1 MDRICKIEQLAQAL
15 VSGSLAPVQYERKSF
30 ELIELML
37 QEGRYRENS
46 KADKNKYDGVSFAE
60 AFAAALKLYVANE
73 ERKTF
78 WDYFQSC
85 YWLKLRGAKA
95 ESFKEQNAELYAY
108 RLEQLK
114 VLIEKIGKTEGID
127 YQDYKNRLRYPN
139 EEKVMEQ
146 LQKWQV
152 ADKYAQ
158 DVKDIFTG
166 SNFVSMQKLEE
177 VSESHESNLGELPL
191 ALAEQNE
198 TLQLRIADI
207 IEASYALSKLKKLY
221 DLNRCEWSGKLYEG
235 YNALI
240 PLLFASYLEKGYL
253 TFFEAQTL
261 LAILDNKLLAAY
273 LHMAPDTIRKK
284 HKQLEAINIA
294 AWRRVT
300 ISNRNKVEAYD

>member
-1 MDRICKIEQLAQAL
+1 MERKDKIEQLAKEL
-15 VSGSLAPVQYERKSF
+15 VAGSLSSLQYERKSF

-60 AFAAALKLYVANE
+60 AFSAAIKMYAANE
-73 ERKTF
+73 ESKTF
-78 WDYFQSC
+78 WESFQSC

-95 ESFKEQNAELYAY
+95 EGFKEENAELYAY

-114 VLIEKIGKTEGID
+114 VLIEKIGKAEGLD
-127 YQDYKNRLRYPN
+127 YRDYKNKLRYPN

-158 DVKDIFTG
+158 AVRDIFAG
-166 SNFVSMQKLEE
+166 SNFVSMQKLET

-191 ALAEQNE
+191 ALAEQDE
-198 TLQLRIADI
+198 ALQLRIADI
-207 IEASYALSKLKKLY
+207 IEASYALSKVKKLY
-221 DLNRCEWSGKLYEG
+221 NLNRCEWSGNLYEA
-235 YNALI
+235 YNKI
-240 PLLFASYLEKGYL
+240 VPMIFASYLEKGYL
-253 TFFEAQTL
+253 TFYEAQTL
-261 LAILDNKLLAAY
+261 LAILDNKLFAAY

-284 HKQLEAINIA
+284 RKQLETINLQ
-294 AWRRVT
+294 AWKEVGGRYV
-300 ISNRNKVEAYD
+300 

>member
-1 MDRICKIEQLAQAL
+1 MDSKEKIEQLAQEL
-15 VSGSLAPVQYERKSF
+15 VSDSLSSVQYERKSS
-30 ELIELML
+30 ELVALML
-37 QEGRYRENS
+37 REGKYRENA
-46 KADKNKYDGVSFAE
+46 KTDKNKYDGVSFAE

-73 ERKTF
+73 ESKTF
-78 WDYFQSC
+78 WDCFQSC

-114 VLIEKIGKTEGID
+114 VLIEKIGKTEGLD

-177 VSESHESNLGELPL
+177 VSETHESNLGELSL
-191 ALAEQNE
+191 AMVEQDE
-198 TLQLRIADI
+198 AMQLRIADI

-221 DLNRCEWSGKLYEG
+221 DLNRCEWSGNLYEW
-235 YNALI
+235 YNKII
-240 PLLFASYLEKGYL
+240 PMLFESYLEKGYL

-261 LAILDNKLLAAY
+261 LAILDNKLLGAY

-284 HKQLEAINIA
+284 RKQLEAINIA
-294 AWRRVT
+294 AWRRGT
-300 ISNRNKVEAYD
+300 ISNRNKVEVYD